1 MSTFLR
7 QSSAGSG
14 KEALKTTADPTIPK
28 EFLCAVNGHVMKEP
42 VRAMTSGVCFEKAT
56 IELWLAT
63 RGSVCPI
70 SGEPLQR
77 NDLREDDELRNRI
90 MR

>member
-1 MSTFLR
+1 
-7 QSSAGSG
+7 
-14 KEALKTTADPTIPK
+14 
-28 EFLCAVNGHVMKEP
+28 MKEP

-56 IELWLAT
+56 IELWIAT